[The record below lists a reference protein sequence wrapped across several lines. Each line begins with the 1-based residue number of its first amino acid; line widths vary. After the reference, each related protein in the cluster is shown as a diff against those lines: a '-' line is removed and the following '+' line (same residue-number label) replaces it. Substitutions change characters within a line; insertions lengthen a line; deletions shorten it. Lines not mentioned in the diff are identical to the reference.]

1 MAIHFNRTIR
11 HINYLQI
18 VKVLGWL
25 LIIEAVFM
33 SVPVATSILT
43 DKEDLTAFAVSAVI
57 TLSAGLGATFLVHPS
72 RNDMGKREGF
82 LLTSL
87 VWVVF
92 SLFGMLPF
100 ILSTIQPLDM
110 TDAFFEAMSG
120 FTTTGATVVTDL
132 SSSSP
137 ASIMWRCL
145 MQWLGGMGI
154 ILFTLAV
161 LPMLNSSGGM
171 QMFNAEVTGITHD
184 KIRPRISQTAM
195 RLWGIYIILSVA
207 LFVMLMF
214 GPMTAFEA
222 LCHTF
227 TSISTGG
234 FSSADPSIAYW
245 DSYYTDIVLT
255 VFMFLGGVNF
265 SLIYKVSIGQPK
277 ALWANDVLRAYIY
290 IILGSYILFV
300 ISIISMGQYTGIA
313 SVTIDPLF
321 QIVSTITSTG
331 YTARN
336 FETWGP
342 FVLAISFIL
351 MFFGGCAGST
361 SGGAKIDRLLFLLKD
376 IRNELYKSLHP
387 NDVMNVRL
395 NGRIVPSHIV
405 AKVIIF
411 LCLYVMTFTV
421 GGIILTGCGLPVV
434 DAFFSAFSCLSNI
447 GLGAGFTGYGG
458 DYNLIPDLGKWL
470 LSLLMLIG
478 RLELFTVLILFSPG
492 FWRK

>member
-1 MAIHFNRTIR
+1 M
-11 HINYLQI
+11 
-18 VKVLGWL
+18 
-25 LIIEAVFM
+25 IEAAFM
-33 SVPVATSILT
+33 TIPLA
-43 DKEDLTAFAVSAVI
+43 TAFLTGGADLEAFGLSALI
-57 TLSAGLGATFLVHPS
+57 TLAAGLSATFLVRPS
-72 RNDMGKREGF
+72 RTDMAKREGF

-92 SLFGMLPF
+92 SFFGMLPF
-100 ILSTIQPLDM
+100 VWSDVEPLDV

-120 FTTTGATVVTDL
+120 FTTTGATVMTSVSAT
-132 SSSSP
+132 S
-137 ASIMWRCL
+137 AAATMWRCL

-195 RLWGIYIILSVA
+195 RLWGIYVILSVI
-207 LFVMLMF
+207 LFFLLML
-214 GPMTAFEA
+214 GPMTPFEA
-222 LCHTF
+222 ICHTF

-234 FSSADPSIAYW
+234 YSTADASIGYW
-245 DSYYTDIVLT
+245 DNYYTDIVLT

-265 SLIYKVSIGQPK
+265 SLIYKAALGQPG
-277 ALWANDVLRAYIY
+277 ALWRNDVLRAYIY
-290 IILGSYILFV
+290 IILGAYVMFV
-300 ISIISMGQYTGIA
+300 IAIVALGHYNGIA
-313 SVTIDPLF
+313 SVTIDPIF

-336 FETWGP
+336 FEAWGP
-342 FVLAISFIL
+342 FVLALTFIL

-361 SGGAKIDRLLFLLKD
+361 SGGAKIDRMLFLLKNT
-376 IRNELYKSLHP
+376 RNEVYKTLHP
-387 NDVMNVRL
+387 NDVTTVRV
-395 NGRIVPSHIV
+395 NGRILPAHIV
-405 AKVIIF
+405 AKVIAF
-411 LCLYVMTFTV
+411 LCLFVIVITI
-421 GGIILTGCGLPVV
+421 GGIVLTACGLPLV
-434 DAFFSAFSCLSNI
+434 DAFFSSFSCLSNI

-458 DYNLIPDLGKWL
+458 GYDLVPDLGKWV
-470 LSLLMLIG
+470 LSFLMLVG